1 VGTQPNPA
9 IGCQPA
15 PLLTVTGLG
24 KSYRRRPVLRDV
36 GLQAYPGQVIAVT
49 GENGSGK
56 TTLLRICAGLETADT
71 GTVHRCAAA
80 GYCPQEPALFDLLT
94 PAEHLTLFA
103 GRRTGAAGE
112 GRELLASLGV
122 PLQARTLVRDLSGG
136 ARQKL
141 SLALALLGRPELL
154 PRELEAV
161 LVLIGIV
168 GIQITAEPDTVI
180 SGLLPFHAASQLL
193 DAAVGAPVAFWPRLA
208 LTAAYGA
215 VLLTIAWAAWRHRA
229 GAGRSPGTITP
240 ARLNQPARARAE
252 GGPHHGS

>member
-1 VGTQPNPA
+1 VGSQPSPA
-9 IGCQPA
+9 ISSQPA

-36 GLQAYPGQVIAVT
+36 GLQAYPGRVIAVT

-71 GTVHRCAAA
+71 GTLHRCAAV

-94 PAEHLTLFA
+94 PAEHLALFA
-103 GRRTGAAGE
+103 GRRAGAAGE
-112 GRELLASLGV
+112 GRELLASLGG

-154 PRELEAV
+154 LLDEPYQGFDQGSYLDFWRHADTWRRQGRAVVVVTHLLTELDRADQILELRNLAQGGPRE
-161 LVLIGIV
+161 
-168 GIQITAEPDTVI
+168 
-180 SGLLPFHAASQLL
+180 
-193 DAAVGAPVAFWPRLA
+193 
-208 LTAAYGA
+208 
-215 VLLTIAWAAWRHRA
+215 
-229 GAGRSPGTITP
+229 
-240 ARLNQPARARAE
+240 
-252 GGPHHGS
+252 

>member
-1 VGTQPNPA
+1 MGSQPSPV
-9 IGCQPA
+9 ISRQPVA
-15 PLLTVTGLG
+15 LLTVTGLG

-71 GTVHRCAAA
+71 GTVHRRAAA

-103 GRRTGAAGE
+103 GGQTGATAE

-141 SLALALLGRPELL
+141 SLALALLGQPELL
-154 PRELEAV
+154 LLDEPYQGFDQGSYLDFWHHADAWRRQGRAVV
-161 LVLIGIV
+161 LV
-168 GIQITAEPDTVI
+168 T
-180 SGLLPFHAASQLL
+180 H
-193 DAAVGAPVAFWPRLA
+193 
-208 LTAAYGA
+208 
-215 VLLTIAWAAWRHRA
+215 LLTELYRA
-229 GAGRSPGTITP
+229 DQVLELRNVA
-240 ARLNQPARARAE
+240 Q
-252 GGPHHGS
+252 GGPQE

>member
-1 VGTQPNPA
+1 MGSQPSPA
-9 IGCQPA
+9 ISSQPGA
-15 PLLTVTGLG
+15 LLTVTGLG

-36 GLQAYPGQVIAVT
+36 GLQACPGRVIAVT

-71 GTVHRCAAA
+71 GTIHRRGAA

-103 GRRTGAAGE
+103 GGQTGATAE

-141 SLALALLGRPELL
+141 SLALALLGQPELL
-154 PRELEAV
+154 
-161 LVLIGIV
+161 
-168 GIQITAEPDTVI
+168 
-180 SGLLPFHAASQLL
+180 LL
-193 DAAVGAPVAFWPRLA
+193 DEPYQGFDQGSYLDFWHHADAWRRQGRAVVVV
-208 LTAAYGA
+208 TH
-215 VLLTIAWAAWRHRA
+215 LLTELYRA
-229 GAGRSPGTITP
+229 DQVLELRN
-240 ARLNQPARARAE
+240 LAE
-252 GGPHHGS
+252 GGPQE